1 MVLVGGHLI
10 DEDINDAEALQ
21 ERMYTMS
28 DSRPIQS
35 CLNKPNGHSLQDLA
49 TNLQTAVN
57 QLRASDGDYYNIAA
71 LAIPRKVDGDSI
83 AGSKTE
89 LLDFLN

>member
-1 MVLVGGHLI
+1 
-10 DEDINDAEALQ
+10 
-21 ERMYTMS
+21 MYTIS
-28 DSRPIQS
+28 DSRPIQA
-35 CLNKPNGHSLQDLA
+35 CLNKPNRHSLQDLA

-57 QLRASDGDYYNIAA
+57 QLRASDGNHDNIVA
-71 LAIPRKVDGDSI
+71 LAIPRKIDGDSI